1 MTDAVPN
8 IFAELHALQEAHPV
22 IERLPV
28 EELEVLGEEGAAL
41 AIDER
46 ARAIAEMRERPL
58 DCGWVPWEWW
68 LFLLELCEKR
78 LAHPGRV
85 LECLVSG
92 GIRAGKTHVAAMLTV
107 QAWKFAKKAT
117 IFCMARREEDSQN
130 LQQKPIESFLPPE
143 VLGGAA
149 GKIKQTKHEKA
160 KFSGGKF
167 TDNQL
172 QRFLYVEDAG
182 GVRYQGGGMIQFRF
196 FTQELESFRGYALTT
211 VWSDEGIPVDHVKAL
226 KDRLASRA
234 IETQED
240 DHRKKML
247 ALKDALTKLV
257 ERQPGARRPH
267 GSLLGA
273 LMHGVHLITYTP
285 EEGWTP
291 TVRYF
296 MQGAVKPDRW
306 KIIAPELAHK
316 PGVKDA
322 RVPLIAYPA
331 ESTRLVCYL
340 HTSAN
345 KFVNVYP
352 QLSKD
357 YGNADEKTI
366 RIKLY
371 GDAEA
376 AQRSEFEAVW
386 KPDIHL
392 CEWKDLPRD
401 GTIYEV
407 FDPAGA
413 KPWAMGWYL
422 IDALERVWMLQEWP
436 CESVPINDAL
446 PGPWAV
452 LSEKDRMNGDEG
464 PAYKARLGWGI
475 SRWCRQIWEGRARIL
490 TMMAATGKPWQ
501 GAVERRKLID
511 GGREAEHER
520 ACIAVERSIIDS
532 RFAGSKV
539 DNPKGGEQVT
549 VLERLFDDAN
559 AILCEPAEGVSL
571 DEGDLHIA
579 DKLAERVLGD
589 QAALKINRECTNT
602 QFMLANYTV
611 PPHRETTTRK
621 DEACKEWRDLLAY
634 LLLSKPEHV
643 SAARRGWQG
652 GGSF

>member
-107 QAWKFAKKAT
+107 QAWKFARKAT

-240 DHRKKML
+240 EHRRKML

-296 MQGAVKPDRW
+296 MQGAIKPDRW

-386 KPDIHL
+386 KPEVHL
-392 CEWKDLPRD
+392 CDWKDLPRD
-401 GTIYEV
+401 GTLYEV
-407 FDPAGA
+407 IDGAEA
-413 KPWAMGWYL
+413 KPFFVGWWIVDPMGRW
-422 IDALERVWMLQEWP
+422 WQCQEWP
-436 CESVPINDAL
+436 CEDIPIDDAL

-452 LSEKDRMNGDEG
+452 LSEKDRVNGDEG
-464 PAYKARLGWGI
+464 PAQRMRLKWNFA
-475 SRWCRQIWEGRARIL
+475 QYADMIWQMRARIL
-490 TMMAATGKPWQ
+490 TKMAETGEPWKGKTESCPVAKGDEGPLV
-501 GAVERRKLID
+501 GASPYETWGDPRWAQWRGTTGSTIQQEFFELPNGFTILLPD
-511 GGREAEHER
+511 GVR
-520 ACIAVERSIIDS
+520 V
-532 RFAGSKV
+532 
-539 DNPKGGEQVT
+539 
-549 VLERLFDDAN
+549 
-559 AILCEPAEGVSL
+559 AEGNAL
-571 DEGDLHIA
+571 IRDA
-579 DKLAERVLGD
+579 LATTILTQPKVRV
-589 QAALKINRECTNT
+589 NRECTNT
-602 QFMLANYTV
+602 QFMFQNYTL
-611 PPHRETTTRK
+611 PDFSENTKRK
-621 DEACKEWRDLLAY
+621 DEACSDANAIWRYFCLA
-634 LLLSKPEHV
+634 KPKFIDM
-643 SAARRGWQG
+643 RNWDFG
-652 GGSF
+652 GGSY